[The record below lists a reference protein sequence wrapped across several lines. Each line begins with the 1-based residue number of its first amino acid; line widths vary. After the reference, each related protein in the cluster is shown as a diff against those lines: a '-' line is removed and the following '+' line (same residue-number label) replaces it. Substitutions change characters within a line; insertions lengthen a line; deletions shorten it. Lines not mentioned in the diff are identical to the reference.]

1 MTTTWTEPS
10 AGTDTFNDPSTSS
23 GKGYGKTPYGSQM
36 GVAILGYGDPTA
48 STTWTEA
55 S

>member
-23 GKGYGKTPYGSQM
+23 GKGYGKTPYGSPR
-36 GVAILGYGDPTA
+36 VVTVSGYGDPTT
-48 STTWTEA
+48 STSWTEA